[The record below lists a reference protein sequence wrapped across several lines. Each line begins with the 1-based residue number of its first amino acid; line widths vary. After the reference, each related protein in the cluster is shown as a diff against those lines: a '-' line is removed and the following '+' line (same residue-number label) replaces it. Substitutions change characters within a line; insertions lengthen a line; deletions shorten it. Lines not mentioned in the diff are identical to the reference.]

1 MILIINLFLGT
12 IFTLQ
17 TWNILK
23 NNYEIT
29 YSWGKGDYK
38 LWLTIII
45 FSILFVIA
53 KLYISF
59 FFYYA
64 IYLIFL
70 SVSFFY
76 LLIIH
81 TMLSNLDKSVNYK
94 FNIYDLEKLR
104 SYFFLFI
111 CQWVSFFFFL
121 RKLKFYDNKF
131 YINILFIIGI
141 GNHISL
147 YIKGEIFYF
156 FRKKH

>member
-111 CQWVSFFFFL
+111 CQWVSFFFF
-121 RKLKFYDNKF
+121 
-131 YINILFIIGI
+131 
-141 GNHISL
+141 
-147 YIKGEIFYF
+147 
-156 FRKKH
+156 